1 MQGSL
6 IKHIVIQYA
15 LWGIMVPL
23 QICNMLKKKHEE
35 AKEILVRA
43 VVNNNNLLMLNH
55 PIYEAKISFKIFLAF
70 TIIFFHLPFWYKI
83 KLHIPSQ
90 LRTFMKFRNLLQKW
104 HPRSFKHV
112 EEWGHIKAFSFA
124 MVFGFVIFL
133 HTETAYQNFG
143 YNDTN

>member
-55 PIYEAKISFKIFLAF
+55 PIYEAKISFKIFLAV
-70 TIIFFHLPFWYKI
+70 TILSFHLPLWYKI

-90 LRTFMKFRNLLQKW
+90 LRTFMKFRNLLQNW

-112 EEWGHIKAFSFA
+112 EEWIHKQWYLSSLFFK
-124 MVFGFVIFL
+124 
-133 HTETAYQNFG
+133 H
-143 YNDTN
+143 